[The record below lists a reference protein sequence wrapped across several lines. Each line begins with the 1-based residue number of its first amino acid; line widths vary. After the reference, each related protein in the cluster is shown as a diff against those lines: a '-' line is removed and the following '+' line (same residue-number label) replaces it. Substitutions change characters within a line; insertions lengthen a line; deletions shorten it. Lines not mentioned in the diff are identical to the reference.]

1 MISFQTISSF
11 RFRARLQA
19 LVDIRKGVYSSVPA
33 EIKREFESADIET
46 IRHNRDMILIQ
57 NDLVIVKYR
66 LGDKRMKLSK
76 ANGYRLIYMVSTL
89 HERVVFLDIYPKRG
103 PLQQLDIDDRQ
114 LMRLIEEYLE
124 EDAGHQL
131 MNYQF

>member
-11 RFRARLQA
+11 RARLQA
-19 LVDIRKGVYSSVPA
+19 LIDIRKGVYSSVPA

-66 LGDKRMKLSK
+66 WGDKRMKLSK

-131 MNYQF
+131 MNYEF

>member
-1 MISFQTISSF
+1 MISFQTISS
-11 RFRARLQA
+11 FRARLQA

-103 PLQQLDIDDRQ
+103 SLQQLDIDDRQ

>member
-11 RFRARLQA
+11 RARLQA
-19 LVDIRKGVYSSVPA
+19 LVNIRKGVYSSVPA

-131 MNYQF
+131 MNYEF

>member
-11 RFRARLQA
+11 RARLQA
-19 LVDIRKGVYSSVPA
+19 LIDIRKGVYSSVPA

-103 PLQQLDIDDRQ
+103 SLQQLDIDDRQ

-131 MNYQF
+131 VNYEF

>member
-11 RFRARLQA
+11 RARLQA
-19 LVDIRKGVYSSVPA
+19 LVNIRKGVYSSVPA
-33 EIKREFESADIET
+33 EIKREFESAGIET

-103 PLQQLDIDDRQ
+103 WLQQLDIDDRQ

-131 MNYQF
+131 MNYEF

>member
-11 RFRARLQA
+11 RARLQA
-19 LVDIRKGVYSSVPA
+19 LIDIRKGVYSSVPA

-103 PLQQLDIDDRQ
+103 SLQQLDIDDRQ

-131 MNYQF
+131 MNYEF

>member
-11 RFRARLQA
+11 RARLQA
-19 LVDIRKGVYSSVPA
+19 LIDIRKGVYSSVPA

-103 PLQQLDIDDRQ
+103 SLQQLDIDDRQ

-131 MNYQF
+131 MNYEFY

>member
-1 MISFQTISSF
+1 MISFQTISS
-11 RFRARLQA
+11 FRARLQA

-89 HERVVFLDIYPKRG
+89 HERMVFLDIYPKRG

>member
-11 RFRARLQA
+11 RARLQA
-19 LVDIRKGVYSSVPA
+19 LVNIRKGVYSSVPA

-46 IRHNRDMILIQ
+46 IRHNRDMILTQ

-103 PLQQLDIDDRQ
+103 SLQQLDIDDRQ

-131 MNYQF
+131 MNYEF

>member
-11 RFRARLQA
+11 RARLQA
-19 LVDIRKGVYSSVPA
+19 LIDIRKGVYSSVPA

-46 IRHNRDMILIQ
+46 IRHNRDMILTQ

-103 PLQQLDIDDRQ
+103 SLQQLDIDDRQ

>member
-11 RFRARLQA
+11 RARLQA
-19 LVDIRKGVYSSVPA
+19 LIDIRKGVYSSVPA

-89 HERVVFLDIYPKRG
+89 HERVVFLDIYPKRRS
-103 PLQQLDIDDRQ
+103 LQQLDIDDRQ

-131 MNYQF
+131 MNYEF

>member
-11 RFRARLQA
+11 RARLQA
-19 LVDIRKGVYSSVPA
+19 LIDIRKGVYSSVPA

-46 IRHNRDMILIQ
+46 IRNNRDMILIQ

>member
-11 RFRARLQA
+11 RARLQA
-19 LVDIRKGVYSSVPA
+19 LIDIRKGVYSSVPA

-57 NDLVIVKYR
+57 NDMVIVKYR

>member
-1 MISFQTISSF
+1 MISFQTVSS
-11 RFRARLQA
+11 FRARLQA
-19 LVDIRKGVYSSVPA
+19 LIDIRKGVYSSVPA

-103 PLQQLDIDDRQ
+103 SLQQLDIDDRQ

-131 MNYQF
+131 MNYEF

>member
-11 RFRARLQA
+11 RARLQA
-19 LVDIRKGVYSSVPA
+19 LIDIRKGVYSSVPA

-46 IRHNRDMILIQ
+46 IRHNRDIILIQ

-89 HERVVFLDIYPKRG
+89 HERVVFLDIYHKRG
-103 PLQQLDIDDRQ
+103 SLQQLDIDDRQ

-131 MNYQF
+131 MNYEF

>member
-11 RFRARLQA
+11 RARLQA
-19 LVDIRKGVYSSVPA
+19 LIDIRKGVYSSVPA

-89 HERVVFLDIYPKRG
+89 HERVVFLDIYPTRG

-131 MNYQF
+131 MNYEF

>member
-11 RFRARLQA
+11 RARLQA
-19 LVDIRKGVYSSVPA
+19 LIDIRKGVYSSVPA

-46 IRHNRDMILIQ
+46 ICHNRDMILIQ

-103 PLQQLDIDDRQ
+103 SLQQLDIDDRQ

>member
-11 RFRARLQA
+11 RARLQA
-19 LVDIRKGVYSSVPA
+19 LIDIRKGVYSSVPA

-103 PLQQLDIDDRQ
+103 SLKQLDIDDRQ

-131 MNYQF
+131 MNYEF

>member
-11 RFRARLQA
+11 RARLQA
-19 LVDIRKGVYSSVPA
+19 LIDIRKGVYSSVPA
-33 EIKREFESADIET
+33 EIKRESESADIET

-103 PLQQLDIDDRQ
+103 SLQQLDIDDRQ

-131 MNYQF
+131 MNYEF

>member
-1 MISFQTISSF
+1 MISFQTISS
-11 RFRARLQA
+11 FRARLQA
-19 LVDIRKGVYSSVPA
+19 LVDIRRGVYSSVPA

-46 IRHNRDMILIQ
+46 VRHNRDMILIQ

>member
-1 MISFQTISSF
+1 MISFQTISS
-11 RFRARLQA
+11 FRARLQA

-66 LGDKRMKLSK
+66 LGDKHMKLSK

>member
-11 RFRARLQA
+11 RARLQA
-19 LVDIRKGVYSSVPA
+19 LIDIRKGVYSSVPA

-131 MNYQF
+131 MNYEF

>member
-1 MISFQTISSF
+1 MISFQTISS
-11 RFRARLQA
+11 FRARLQA

-89 HERVVFLDIYPKRG
+89 HERVVFLNIYPKRG

>member
-11 RFRARLQA
+11 RARLQA
-19 LVDIRKGVYSSVPA
+19 LIDIRKGVYSSVPA

-76 ANGYRLIYMVSTL
+76 ANGYRLIYMVSTS

-103 PLQQLDIDDRQ
+103 SLQQLDIDDRQ

-131 MNYQF
+131 MNYEF